1 MPPET
6 FDRSLWHATGGSR
19 VATPPLDGPVATD
32 VAVVGGGILGV
43 STALHLALAGTGVVL
58 VEAREI
64 GWGASGRNGGLV
76 VPHYARLGPADA
88 RAALGE
94 DRGDRLSAL
103 LGGGAELVF
112 DLVRRHRI
120 ACDPVQAGW
129 LCPAHAPSR
138 LAGLEG
144 RLRQWQALGR
154 DGLELLDAAATAAM
168 TGIPGYHGAL
178 LDRTGGHLNP
188 LAYVRGLAR
197 AAMAAGARIVQDTP
211 VTGLRRDG
219 DRWQLDTEGGG
230 RISAG
235 RVLLA
240 TNAGRGTPA
249 PGIAAGVVPLHVY
262 QSATAP
268 LPPDMR
274 GRALPGGQSLSDT
287 RADLFSLRPAV
298 GGRLVT
304 GGMASLQLGALGRIQ
319 QRMAQR
325 IERFVPGLAVGGF
338 EHQWHGT
345 ASVTPD
351 LLPRFWRVGPGALAV
366 TACNGRGITLNTA
379 LGPVLAQHLSGAIDE
394 AALPV
399 PVTDPQPLRYPRLSA
414 MAPGAM
420 LLFAGLHDRLAR

>member
-1 MPPET
+1 MPSET
-6 FDRSLWHATGGSR
+6 FDRSLWFATAGTR
-19 VATPPLDGPVATD
+19 VSTPPLDGPVATD
-32 VAVVGGGILGV
+32 VAIVGGGILGI
-43 STALHLALAGTGVVL
+43 STALHLAETGADVVVL
-58 VEAREI
+58 EAREI

-76 VPHYARLGPADA
+76 VPHYARLGPADV
-88 RAALGE
+88 RTALGD

-103 LGGGAELVF
+103 LGDGARLVF

-120 ACDPVQAGW
+120 PCDPVQQGW

-144 RLRQWQALGR
+144 RLQQWRALGR

-178 LDRTGGHLNP
+178 FDRTGGHLNP

-197 AAMAAGARIVQDTP
+197 AALAAGARIAQDTP
-211 VTGLRRDG
+211 VTALRHDG
-219 DRWQLDTEGGG
+219 RRWQIDTEGGPVT
-230 RISAG
+230 AG
-235 RVLLA
+235 QVLLA
-240 TNAGRGTPA
+240 TNAGRRTPI
-249 PGIAAGVVPLHVY
+249 PGIAAGVVPLQVY

-268 LPPDMR
+268 LSPDMR

-287 RADLFSLRPAV
+287 RSDLFSLRPAV

-304 GGMASLQLGALGRIQ
+304 GGMASLQLGALGRLQ
-319 QRMAQR
+319 GRMARR
-325 IERFVPGLAVGGF
+325 IEHFVPGLAVGDF
-338 EHQWHGT
+338 QYRWHGT
-345 ASVTPD
+345 ASLTPD
-351 LLPRFWRVGPGALAV
+351 FLPRFWRVGPGAFTV
-366 TACNGRGITLNTA
+366 TACNGRGIALNTA
-379 LGPVLAQHLSGAIDE
+379 LGPVLAQHLAGRIDE

-414 MAPGAM
+414 AAPGAL